1 MKLAAK
7 LAATV
12 TAALMALPLAVF
24 AQNGPT
30 GTWKTIDDKDGKE
43 RSLVKISETNGE
55 LTGKIEKV
63 FLRAD
68 EKEGAV
74 CDKCTDARKDKLIL
88 GMQIMKGY
96 KKTDDPNKFDSGEIL
111 DPNNGKI
118 YRSTLTV
125 IEGGKKLQMRGY
137 IGPFFR
143 TQTWIRAE

>member
-1 MKLAAK
+1 MKLATT
-7 LAATV
+7 LLFAT
-12 TAALMALPLAVF
+12 ALPLAAF
-24 AQNGPT
+24 AQATPAGA
-30 GTWKTIDDKDGKE
+30 WKTIDDKDGKE
-43 RSLVKISETNGE
+43 RSIVRITDAGSE

-63 FLRAD
+63 FLREG
-68 EKEGAV
+68 EKEGDV
-74 CDKCTDARKDKLIL
+74 CDKCTDHRKDKPVV

-111 DPNNGKI
+111 DPNNGKT
-118 YRSTLTV
+118 YRSTLTL

>member
-1 MKLAAK
+1 MKK
-7 LAATV
+7 
-12 TAALMALPLAVF
+12 LMASFSIALLPVSIAF
-24 AQNGPT
+24 AQATPVGA
-30 GTWKTIDDKDGKE
+30 WKTIDDKDGKE
-43 RSLVKISETNGE
+43 RSIVRISDAGSE

-63 FLRAD
+63 FLREG

-74 CDKCTDARKDKLIL
+74 CDKCTDARKDKPVL

-96 KKTDDPNKFDSGEIL
+96 KKTDDANKFEGGEIL
-111 DPNNGKI
+111 DPNNGKL

-143 TQTWIRAE
+143 TQTWVRAE